1 MKKFVFVLLFTTLLQ
16 ACSCAK
22 LTPEEKEEIRERR
35 LRLLE
40 VRDFRV

>member
-1 MKKFVFVLLFTTLLQ
+1 MKKFVFALLVLAVLQ
-16 ACSCAK
+16 ACSSAK
-22 LTPEEKEEIRERR
+22 LTPEEQEEIRERR

>member
-1 MKKFVFVLLFTTLLQ
+1 MKKFVFALLVLTILQ
-16 ACSCAK
+16 ACSSAK
-22 LTPEEKEEIRERR
+22 LTPEEQEEIRERR